1 MTYPYQ
7 NPAPRKRHT
16 VLWILLAVALVIIA
30 GFAACTISVGHA
42 VSRATAPRTLTY
54 ELEGDGVATVS
65 YTSAGGGL
73 AQYAGTKLPFAT
85 DVSVSGFSISILIA
99 TLDQRGGNVTCRI
112 VDNSSGK
119 TLSETKSSGAFMS
132 CSTSAT
138 LTGSTPPGSSP
149 QT

>member
-42 VSRATAPRTLTY
+42 VSQATAPRTLTY
-54 ELEGDGVATVS
+54 ELEGYGVATVS

-73 AQYAGTKLPFAT
+73 SQYAGTKLPFTT
-85 DVSVSGFSISILIA
+85 DVSVSGVAISILTA
-99 TLDQRGGNVTCRI
+99 TMDQRGGTVTCRI
-112 VDNSSGK
+112 VDKSSGK
-119 TLSETKSSGAFMS
+119 TLSETKSSGPFS
-132 CSTSAT
+132 TCSANASLA
-138 LTGSTPPGSSP
+138 GSTPPGSTP
-149 QT
+149 AT